1 MHLALVNYIFHFV
14 TNIKRFLGFYIN
26 VLQQSYGYSFWM
38 HIYKYNYSFIIYS
51 WKVMKKDYFTS
62 RKSEV
67 FCSASFLMLLPFLL
81 LILGIAFFNIF
92 VISARLNA
100 RAWLFYSS
108 FVVAKLRV
116 LKDFVFYDLS
126 FSFWRTKKYNGILL
140 NGWSI
145 KMWKIAKSTFCDKK
159 HSNTPK
165 QSGTHSFWRMF
176 VSG

>member
-1 MHLALVNYIFHFV
+1 
-14 TNIKRFLGFYIN
+14 
-26 VLQQSYGYSFWM
+26 
-38 HIYKYNYSFIIYS
+38 
-51 WKVMKKDYFTS
+51 
-62 RKSEV
+62 
-67 FCSASFLMLLPFLL
+67 MLLPFLL

-145 KMWKIAKSTFCDKK
+145 KMWKIAKSTFCDKNIQTHQNNLAHTLSGECLSLARHFEFTRTSSHCDTISISLK
-159 HSNTPK
+159 YEDYRIYAIDKDINISIYFK
-165 QSGTHSFWRMF
+165 QGVLHLYHIFIKIF
-176 VSG
+176 

>member
-1 MHLALVNYIFHFV
+1 
-14 TNIKRFLGFYIN
+14 
-26 VLQQSYGYSFWM
+26 
-38 HIYKYNYSFIIYS
+38 
-51 WKVMKKDYFTS
+51 
-62 RKSEV
+62 
-67 FCSASFLMLLPFLL
+67 MLLPFLL

-159 HSNTPK
+159 TFKHTKTIWHTLFLENVCLWLDTLNLRGRLPIVIQYQFLWSMK
-165 QSGTHSFWRMF
+165 IIGYMQ
-176 VSG
+176 